1 MTPRAT
7 RVLTLSVLGALTL
20 AASAAW
26 ACDANKSAKATACA
40 PKATTTV
47 TAAKAAPAN
56 RARITT
62 AAKKSVLA
70 TARKAAPVTA
80 TSKSAPAEAG
90 MRAYLD
96 PETGII
102 SGLPESGAIGLDGI
116 PSDVAVVLV
125 ETPLPGRG
133 YTIDLQGTLQDYSVL
148 HIDANGKRHMDCTK
162 DPRTA
167 LKRVPAPVTPA
178 FPEK

>member
-40 PKATTTV
+40 PKATTAV
-47 TAAKAAPAN
+47 TAAKAAPAT
-56 RARITT
+56 RARIATT
-62 AAKKSVLA
+62 TRKSVPA
-70 TARKAAPVTA
+70 TARKAAPIT
-80 TSKSAPAEAG
+80 TTQKSAPTEAG

-96 PETGII
+96 PETGVI
-102 SGLPESGAIGLDGI
+102 SGLPAAGIAPDGM
-116 PSDVAVVLV
+116 PGDVDVVLV
-125 ETPLPGRG
+125 ETPLPRRG
-133 YTIDLQGTLQDYSVL
+133 YYIDLQGTLQDYSIL
-148 HIDANGKRHMDCTK
+148 HIDAKGVRHTGCTK

-167 LKRVPAPVTPA
+167 LKCVHAPVSPVL
-178 FPEK
+178 PVE